1 MRSIMVTITKYE
13 AELLREYLPNVKIT
27 ITNQY
32 GKAKEKNRYVEEA
45 SAAMSLL
52 ERIRSGELENASSN
66 E

>member
-1 MRSIMVTITKYE
+1 MRIIMVAITKYE

-52 ERIRSGELENASSN
+52 ERIRSGEFEFTDSN
-66 E
+66 G